1 MDFAAVSHSPTG
13 SRTPL
18 PYDWPTMAPSP
29 SSSGPAN
36 APDWTLPRPIDASY
50 WVVPGRLL
58 VGEHPGSRSRA
69 QSMERVRQFLE
80 AGVTCFI
87 DLTEPGEMPGYEML
101 LPFETPAGRRIEY
114 LREPI
119 IDHGVPA
126 DRETMGRIVAMID
139 GALETDHC
147 VYVHCRAGIGRSALA
162 AGCWLAQRDGVGGDA
177 ALAQLAE
184 LWQQCAQS
192 RSWRSVPETPE
203 QAAFVRTWQPL
214 GKAGRTVGRGGRAP
228 AAGARA
234 AGKGAAAALLRQ
246 QRVRGAWHGL
256 ALGDALGHA
265 DPADTRIPLAWTQH
279 TALTL
284 CLAES
289 LASVN
294 RCDARDQIERYWR
307 WLKIGHCDARVEPG
321 ESAATPDIAKALAT
335 YRWRG
340 QPMAGSHDPKDTSAN
355 SLPRVLAAVLHAG
368 SDVTGAIA
376 LAAECSRTTH
386 QSPLIL
392 DSCRLYAATL
402 AAALRGQA
410 VPAVLEGVPEPVA
423 GCFGARPLRKD
434 VRAACTATAPGKIS
448 ALPEVLRV
456 LAHARCIV
464 HAAPDFT
471 AAIVEARRACG
482 EDGTPLAALTG
493 TLYGAL
499 YGFDALPVAAA
510 ARLAGRDQLELA
522 CSRGL
527 APEVGAGVVT

>member
-1 MDFAAVSHSPTG
+1 
-13 SRTPL
+13 
-18 PYDWPTMAPSP
+18 MAPMAPP
-29 SSSGPAN
+29 SSSDPAN
-36 APDWTLPRPIDASY
+36 TPDWTLPRPIDASY

-69 QSMERVRQFLE
+69 QSMERLRRFLE

-87 DLTEPGEMPGYEML
+87 DLTEPREMSGYEML
-101 LPFETPAGRRIEY
+101 LPFETPTGRRVEY

-139 GALETDHC
+139 GALDTGHC
-147 VYVHCRAGIGRSALA
+147 VYLHCRAGIGRSAMA
-162 AGCWLAQRDGVGGDA
+162 AGCWLAERNAVGGEA
-177 ALAQLAE
+177 ALVELAD
-184 LWQQCAQS
+184 LWPQCVQS
-192 RSWRSVPETPE
+192 RSWRNVPETPE
-203 QAAFVRTWQPL
+203 QAAFVRSWQPL
-214 GKAGRTVGRGGRAP
+214 RLTGPLDGLVRRTP
-228 AAGARA
+228 
-234 AGKGAAAALLRQ
+234 AAAAQANVEGAGAPLLLQ

-256 ALGDALGHA
+256 ALGDALGHS
-265 DPADTRIPLAWTQH
+265 DPADAEAPLAWTQH

-307 WLKIGHCDARVEPG
+307 WLKDGYCDARGEPG
-321 ESAATPDIAKALAT
+321 ASTASPDIAKALAT

-340 QPMAGSHDPKDTSAN
+340 QPMAGSHDPRDVSAN

-386 QSPLIL
+386 QSPLVL
-392 DSCRLYAATL
+392 DACRLYAATL

-410 VPAVLEGVPEPVA
+410 GSAVLLDVPEPAA
-423 GCFGARPLRKD
+423 GCFGNKPLRKD
-434 VRAACTATAPGKIS
+434 VRSACTVSAAGRAG

-456 LAHARCIV
+456 LVHARRIV
-464 HAAPDFT
+464 NAAPDFT
-471 AAIVEARRACG
+471 SAIVEARRVAV
-482 EDGTPLAALTG
+482 EDGSPLAAITG

-499 YGFDALPVAAA
+499 HGFDALPPAAV
-510 ARLAGRDQLELA
+510 ARLVGRAPLELA
-522 CSRGL
+522 CSRG
-527 APEVGAGVVT
+527 AGREVGAGVGA

>member
-1 MDFAAVSHSPTG
+1 
-13 SRTPL
+13 
-18 PYDWPTMAPSP
+18 MAPMAPP
-29 SSSGPAN
+29 SSSDPAN
-36 APDWTLPRPIDASY
+36 TPDWTLPRPIDASY

-69 QSMERVRQFLE
+69 QSMERLRRFLE

-87 DLTEPGEMPGYEML
+87 DLTEPREMSGYEML
-101 LPFETPAGRRIEY
+101 LPFETPTGRRVEY

-139 GALETDHC
+139 GALDTGHC
-147 VYVHCRAGIGRSALA
+147 VYLHCRAGIGRSAMA
-162 AGCWLAQRDGVGGDA
+162 AGCWLAERNAVGGEA
-177 ALAQLAE
+177 ALVELAD
-184 LWQQCAQS
+184 LWPQCVQS
-192 RSWRSVPETPE
+192 RSWRNVPETPE
-203 QAAFVRTWQPL
+203 QAAFVRSWQPL
-214 GKAGRTVGRGGRAP
+214 RLTGPLDGRVRRTP
-228 AAGARA
+228 
-234 AGKGAAAALLRQ
+234 AAAAQANVEGAGAPLLLQ

-256 ALGDALGHA
+256 ALGDALGHS
-265 DPADTRIPLAWTQH
+265 DPADAEAPLGWTQH

-307 WLKIGHCDARVEPG
+307 WLKDGYCDARGEPG
-321 ESAATPDIAKALAT
+321 ASTASPDIAKALAT

-340 QPMAGSHDPKDTSAN
+340 QPMAGSHDPRDVSAN

-386 QSPLIL
+386 QSPLVL
-392 DSCRLYAATL
+392 DACRLYAATL

-410 VPAVLEGVPEPVA
+410 GSAVLLDVPEPAA
-423 GCFGARPLRKD
+423 GCFGNKPLRKD
-434 VRAACTATAPGKIS
+434 VRSACTVSAAGRAG

-456 LAHARCIV
+456 LVHARRIV
-464 HAAPDFT
+464 NAAPDFT
-471 AAIVEARRACG
+471 SAIVEARRVAV
-482 EDGTPLAALTG
+482 EDGSPLAAITG

-499 YGFDALPVAAA
+499 HGFDALPPAAV
-510 ARLAGRDQLELA
+510 ARLVGRDPLELA
-522 CSRGL
+522 CSRG
-527 APEVGAGVVT
+527 AVREVGAGVGA